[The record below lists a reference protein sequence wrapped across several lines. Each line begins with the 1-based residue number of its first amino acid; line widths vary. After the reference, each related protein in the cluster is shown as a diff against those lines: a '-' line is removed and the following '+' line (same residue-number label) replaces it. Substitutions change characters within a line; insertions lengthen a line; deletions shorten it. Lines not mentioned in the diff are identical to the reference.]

1 MSNAASPTDPLA
13 LLDDLISRARAA
25 GADAAD
31 AVMFEHASLSVSQRL
46 GQPEGIERAESQDVG
61 LRVFHGKRQAI
72 VSSTDIGAR
81 ALAELIERALAMAS
95 AAPEDPYCGLAEA
108 NRLAADFP
116 GLELCDDHEPTPEA
130 LNLRAAAAED
140 AARAVAGITNSEG
153 AEAGWYRTKVS
164 LATSAG
170 FAAGYEA
177 SQHSISA
184 AVIAGE
190 GAAMERDYDYAS
202 ARFVADLADAET
214 IGRNAGMRAVRRL
227 NPQKASNGQMPV
239 IYDWRVA
246 NGMLSH
252 LAGAIAGPA
261 VARGT
266 SFLKDR
272 LGEAVFAA
280 CVTITDDPRRLRG
293 LRSKAFDGEGVA
305 TAARN
310 IIEDGVLTTWL
321 LDSRSGRQLNM
332 ETTGHA
338 ARGAS
343 SPPSPSATNLY
354 LAPGKETPEALIG
367 AIDKGFL
374 VTELIGMGVNSV
386 TGDYSRGAAGFW
398 IENGEITHPV
408 SEMTVAG
415 NLKDMF
421 AGLTPAD
428 DLVLRH
434 GVDAPTIRIDGMTVA
449 GA

>member
-1 MSNAASPTDPLA
+1 MSNAAPPPDPQA
-13 LLDDLISRARAA
+13 LLDDLIARARKA

-31 AVMFEHASLSVSQRL
+31 AVMFENASLSVSQRL
-46 GQPEGIERAESQDVG
+46 GQSEGIERAESQDVG
-61 LRVFHGKRQAI
+61 LRVFRGKRQAI

-81 ALAELIERALAMAS
+81 ALAELVERALAMAS

-108 NRLAADFP
+108 GRLATDFP
-116 GLELCDDHEPTPEA
+116 GLELFDEYEPNPED
-130 LNLRAAAAED
+130 LSLRAAAAED

-153 AEAGWYRTKVS
+153 AEAGWSRTKIT

-170 FAAGYEA
+170 FKAGYEV

-184 AVIAGE
+184 VVIAGE
-190 GAAMERDYDYAS
+190 GAAMERDYDYAV
-202 ARFVADLADAET
+202 ARFAADLTDAES
-214 IGRNAGMRAVRRL
+214 IGRTAGERTVRRL
-227 NPQKASNGQMPV
+227 NPRKAASGQMPV

-246 NGMLSH
+246 SGMLNH

-266 SFLKDR
+266 SFLKHR
-272 LGEAVFAA
+272 LGEAVFAPG
-280 CVTITDDPRRLRG
+280 VTITDDPRRARG
-293 LRSKAFDGEGVA
+293 LRSKVFDGEGVA
-305 TAARN
+305 TSARN
-310 IIEDGVLTTWL
+310 IIEDGVLSTWL
-321 LDSRSGRQLNM
+321 LDSRSGRQLHM

-343 SPPSPSATNLY
+343 SSPSPSATNLY
-354 LAPGKETPEALIG
+354 LQPGKETPEALIG
-367 AIDKGFL
+367 AIDEGFL
-374 VTELIGMGVNSV
+374 VTELMGMGVNPV
-386 TGDYSRGAAGFW
+386 TGDYSRGASGFW